1 MNNYE
6 LKIGGF
12 NGPLDKL
19 LELIESKELE
29 ITRLNLA
36 EVTADFLEYVRSLTE
51 MDSRILADFI
61 AVAAQLILIKSHAIL
76 PRLQLS
82 AEEEEGIEDLENRLR
97 IYREFR
103 SAENHIKNNW
113 RRNSSYFRDYLLQ
126 HPSGFYLTDEILP
139 GDLHGHMEEIYKEL
153 HSFIPST
160 QERSIKLVSLEEK
173 IEEMVNRVDKAM
185 RTSFNDMAEGKERSE
200 IVALFL
206 ALLHLIKSSVVNIKQ
221 DGLFSDIHITSSDG

>member
-6 LKIGGF
+6 LQIGGF

-19 LELIESKELE
+19 LELIEAKELE

-113 RRNSSYFRDYLLQ
+113 RRNSSYVRDYLLQ

-139 GDLHGHMEEIYKEL
+139 GDLHGRMEEIYKEL

-185 RTSFNDMAEGKERSE
+185 RTSFNDMAKGKERSE

-206 ALLHLIKSSVVNIKQ
+206 ALLHLIKGSVVNIKQ